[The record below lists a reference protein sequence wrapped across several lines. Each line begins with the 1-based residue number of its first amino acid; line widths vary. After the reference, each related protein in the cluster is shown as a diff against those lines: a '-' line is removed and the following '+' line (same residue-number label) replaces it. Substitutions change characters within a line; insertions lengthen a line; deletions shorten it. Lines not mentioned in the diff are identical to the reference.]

1 MKKDNIIGINVR
13 VARIRK
19 GMTQSE
25 LAEKAGVALSTISFV
40 ENGKHKAVR
49 APTISKLA
57 NALGVSAESLFK
69 A

>member
-1 MKKDNIIGINVR
+1 MKKRNVIGINVR
-13 VARIRK
+13 MARIRK

-40 ENGKHKAVR
+40 ENGKHEAVR

-57 NALGVSAESLFK
+57 NALGVSVESLFK